1 MRFSGKKETLRL
13 FIGDIALFL
22 VSLWVMLFL
31 RYRRVPD
38 LETSVE
44 HLIPFSILFIVWI
57 LVFFISGLY
66 EKHTLIIKH
75 KLPTVI
81 LNAQIANII
90 IAVFFFY
97 FVPYFEIAP
106 KTNLF
111 IYLIVSFLFIFVWRT
126 YGYSFFE
133 FGKKQSAILIGSG
146 NEMKELRQEVNDN
159 TMYNLQ
165 FVSSIDLDKIETIDF
180 KEDILNIVYSEN
192 INIVVVDLRNE
203 KVSPILPGLYN
214 LIFSKVKFI
223 DMHRIYEDIFNR
235 IPLSLV
241 KYSWFLENISLM
253 PRVTYD
259 SLKRLMDVVLS
270 FALGALSL
278 LLYPFIILA
287 IKLED
292 GGHAFFIQER
302 VGKNNKAIRIIKFR
316 TMEIHHEED
325 GIAKIGNVTK
335 VGLFLRKTRFD
346 EFPQLWNVLKGDL
359 SLIGPRPEIPTLVKL
374 YEKEIP
380 YYDVRHLIKPG
391 LSGWAQLY
399 QENPPKFAKP
409 HGVTPHIPHDE
420 TRVKLSYDLYYIK
433 NHSFLIDI
441 SIALKTISRLLSRS
455 GA

>member
-13 FIGDIALFL
+13 FIGDVALFL

-38 LETSVE
+38 VETSIE
-44 HLIPFSILFIVWI
+44 HLVPFSILFVAWV

-66 EKHTLIIKH
+66 ERHTLILKH

-90 IAVFFFY
+90 LAIVFFY

-111 IYLIVSFLFIFVWRT
+111 IYLIVSFLLIFVWRT

-133 FGKKQSAILIGSG
+133 FGKKQNAILIGSG
-146 NEMKELRQEVNDN
+146 GEMKELKNEVNN
-159 TMYNLQ
+159 NAMYNLR
-165 FVSSIDLDKIETIDF
+165 FVSSIDLDEIDTIDF

-192 INIVVVDLRNE
+192 INIVAVDLRND
-203 KVSPILPGLYN
+203 KVSPILPALYN

-223 DMHRIYEDIFNR
+223 DMHRVYEDIFNR
-235 IPLSLV
+235 VPLSLL
-241 KYSWFLENISLM
+241 KYSWFLENISLS
-253 PRVTYD
+253 PRITYD
-259 SLKRLMDVVLS
+259 SLKRLMDII
-270 FALGALSL
+270 LSL
-278 LLYPFIILA
+278 VLGVFSLAMYPFIIIL

-292 GGHAFFIQER
+292 GGPVFFVQER
-302 VGKNNKAIRIIKFR
+302 IGKNNKVIKIIKFR
-316 TMEIHHEED
+316 TMEIHKEKD
-325 GIAKIGNVTK
+325 GIAKVGNVTK
-335 VGLFLRKTRFD
+335 VGLFLRRTRLD
-346 EFPQLWNVLKGDL
+346 EFPQLWNVLRGNL
-359 SLIGPRPEIPTLVKL
+359 SLIGPRPEISTLVKL

-409 HGVTPHIPHDE
+409 HGLTPHIPHDE

-433 NHSFLIDI
+433 NRSFLIDLN
-441 SIALKTISRLLSRS
+441 IALKTISKLLSRS
-455 GA
+455 GV